1 MKKYLHLD
9 CEMGGLDL
17 QHSLLTAYFLVTDTD
32 FNKIDELYLRLCPND
47 GNYFIS
53 SLAMEKNKIDIIE
66 HDKIA
71 TPYKK
76 AGTILYEF
84 LQKNGLKEKP
94 IPVGQG
100 IRGDLRFIWN
110 YLVSRFT
117 WETFVS
123 YRYVDVRSLCIFLQ
137 ACGKISPEVTGG
149 LKSMVEYFGIE
160 PDIPELDWHDAKY
173 DTYMAMRVYQKM
185 LELVK

>member
-1 MKKYLHLD
+1 MNF
-9 CEMGGLDL
+9 
-17 QHSLLTAYFLVTDTD
+17 A
-32 FNKIDELYLRLCPND
+32 
-47 GNYFIS
+47 
-53 SLAMEKNKIDIIE
+53 
-66 HDKIA
+66 
-71 TPYKK
+71 
-76 AGTILYEF
+76 
-84 LQKNGLKEKP
+84 KNGLKKTYSSWT
-94 IPVGQG
+94 
-100 IRGDLRFIWN
+100 RNSWRFKIHLN
-110 YLVSRFT
+110 YLVSVS